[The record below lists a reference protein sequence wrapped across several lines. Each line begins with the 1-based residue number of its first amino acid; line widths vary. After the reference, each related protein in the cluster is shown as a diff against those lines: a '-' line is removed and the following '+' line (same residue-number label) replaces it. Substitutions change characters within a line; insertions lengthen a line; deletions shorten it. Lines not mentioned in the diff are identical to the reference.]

1 MLNSIRPKNR
11 VIFAY
16 LLIPVLLFAFTVF
29 VPLLAAL
36 FYSFFEWKGGPFRNA
51 TYNGIE
57 NYKELVQDKVFWK
70 AFGNNMYLVVACIIG
85 QIGIAFVLV
94 MIINSKLVKLK
105 GVHRTFGFF
114 PSTISAVALGF
125 IWTII
130 YHQKY
135 GLINWFLDK
144 IGVIDGTRNGRVWLN
159 DTAHIMLIVSIPLIW
174 QFIGYYMV
182 IILSAVSAIDS
193 EILESAEIDG
203 ATAIQRARY
212 IVLPLVKS
220 TLLVCIT
227 LCVAGNMKA
236 FDNIMIMTKGGPG
249 NASMVMAL
257 YGYTTS
263 FQYNRLGYGSCIS
276 VGIFVCSLAVIGGS
290 QLLMNWLMTDKY
302 DRIEKKLQKKT
313 DKEMK
318 KKMKE
323 TARLQKGGA
332 LNG

>member
-16 LLIPVLLFAFTVF
+16 LLLPVVLFAFTVF
-29 VPLLAAL
+29 VPLMAAV
-36 FYSFFEWKGGPFRNA
+36 FYSFFEWKGGPNKTF
-51 TYNGIE
+51 NGVE
-57 NYKELVQDKVFWK
+57 NYLKLFQDKVFWK
-70 AFGNNMYLVVACIIG
+70 SFTNNMYLVLVCIVG

-94 MIINSKLVKLK
+94 MVINSKLVKLK
-105 GVHRTFGFF
+105 GIHRTFGFF

-130 YHQKY
+130 YHYKY
-135 GLINWFLDK
+135 GILNFILDK
-144 IGVIDGTRNGRVWLN
+144 FGIEGKVWLN
-159 DTAHIMLIVSIPLIW
+159 EPSLVMLMVSIPLVW
-174 QFIGYYMV
+174 QYIGYYMV
-182 IILSAVSAIDS
+182 IILSAVSSIDT
-193 EILESAEIDG
+193 EVLESAEIDG

-212 IVLPLVKS
+212 IVLPLVKN

-249 NASMVMAL
+249 YSSMVMAL
-257 YGYTTS
+257 YGYKTS
-263 FQYNRLGYGSCIS
+263 FEQSQLGYGSCIS
-276 VGIFVCSLAVIGGS
+276 VGIFVCSLTVIGGS

-318 KKMKE
+318 RKMKE
-323 TARLQKGGA
+323 RAKLQEGGA